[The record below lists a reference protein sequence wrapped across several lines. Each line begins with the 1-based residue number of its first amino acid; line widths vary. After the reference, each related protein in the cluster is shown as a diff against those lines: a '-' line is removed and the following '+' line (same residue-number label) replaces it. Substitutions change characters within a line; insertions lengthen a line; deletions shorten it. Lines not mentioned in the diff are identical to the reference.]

1 MLLALIGG
9 GVLVAG
15 IVLVALIARSRNV
28 EVVTMQPPTVTDDS
42 PEALMRAGQKIAAI
56 KRYREL
62 HGVGLKE
69 AKDAVEVLEARL
81 PPQPSMDEI
90 SAAIH
95 RGSLLDAVRLYRE
108 RTGVGLKEAKDAVD
122 AMVAGQPY
130 DLPAKTLLREV
141 ADSDIEAT
149 IRRGAIIDAIKLY
162 REQNPGV
169 GLKEAKD
176 AVEAWRAR
184 LRAS

>member
-1 MLLALIGG
+1 MLLALIGV

-15 IVLVALIARSRNV
+15 IAVTVLFMRRREV
-28 EVVTMQPPTVTDDS
+28 EVVTLKPPTPVTTTDDS
-42 PEALMRAGQKIAAI
+42 PEVLMRAGQKIAAI
-56 KRYREL
+56 KRFREL

-69 AKDAVEVLEARL
+69 AKDAVE
-81 PPQPSMDEI
+81 
-90 SAAIH
+90 
-95 RGSLLDAVRLYRE
+95 
-108 RTGVGLKEAKDAVD
+108 
-122 AMVAGQPY
+122 AMEKGQRY
-130 DLPAKTLLREV
+130 ELPAKTLLREV

-149 IRRGAIIDAIKLY
+149 IRRGALIDAIKLY

-176 AVEAWRAR
+176 AVEAWRDR